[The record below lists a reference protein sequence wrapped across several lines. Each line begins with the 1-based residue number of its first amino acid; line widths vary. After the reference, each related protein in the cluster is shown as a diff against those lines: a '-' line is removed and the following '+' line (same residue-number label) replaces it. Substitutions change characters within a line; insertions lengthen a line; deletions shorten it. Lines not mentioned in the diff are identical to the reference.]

1 MTFGKIL
8 CSDLDAIVRTVA
20 MKRYH
25 KRYSNPNHFRNARKA
40 AGNLGWPIGLKEE
53 EGCGKGNAL
62 LYLLPLLGWGRRKR
76 RRSGPGQ
83 DKQSP

>member
-25 KRYSNPNHFRNARKA
+25 KRYSNPNHYMNARKA

-53 EGCGKGNAL
+53 EKSGKEEEKSA
-62 LYLLPLLGWGRRKR
+62 PDSRMHGRD
-76 RRSGPGQ
+76 GPGN
-83 DKQSP
+83 DGS